1 MFNAVKATE
10 WDLVVEALVSN
21 EQVRRSVSRHLL
33 EIQKHNYHYYL
44 SGLHLISLS
53 ARHSYEPTITINI
66 CTTARTILRLEPD
79 R

>member
-21 EQVRRSVSRHLL
+21 EQVRLL
-33 EIQKHNYHYYL
+33 EIQKHKYHYYL

-66 CTTARTILRLEPD
+66 CTTARTILRLESD